1 MISCESRSVS
11 TLGGVAE
18 PRPLPTTDGD
28 SSCRSDVGR
37 ITPGG
42 AL

>member
-1 MISCESRSVS
+1 MISCESRRVS
-11 TLGGVAE
+11 TLGGVAG

-28 SSCRSDVGR
+28 SSCRSDGAR
-37 ITPGG
+37 ITTGD